1 MMHSR
6 ALAAVAAMSL
16 IVHGAAQASDAS
28 NGAYTAAGAEMKQ
41 GSSAG
46 EDDDTALDY
55 ALWAIGVI
63 VLVVVLIE
71 VALDDFTEEFPP
83 RTSP

>member
-1 MMHSR
+1 MHSR

-16 IVHGAAQASDAS
+16 IVHGAAQASGAS

-41 GSSAG
+41 DWSAG
-46 EDDDTALDY
+46 EDDGAALDY
-55 ALWAIGVI
+55 ALWAIGVV

-71 VALDDFTEEFPP
+71 VVLDDFTDELPP

>member
-1 MMHSR
+1 
-6 ALAAVAAMSL
+6 
-16 IVHGAAQASDAS
+16 
-28 NGAYTAAGAEMKQ
+28 MKQ

-46 EDDDTALDY
+46 EDDDAALDY
-55 ALWAIGVI
+55 ALWAIGVV

-71 VALDDFTEEFPP
+71 VVLDDFTEEFPP